1 MSSPVIETKPEMQT
15 ASAPAA
21 GLISSLAQV
30 PAGELHTDGFP
41 PEWHDRFAV
50 LMRENV
56 ANVLTAMDAL
66 GSAAMFDMRRRLNAQ
81 GAAVGGYAITF
92 TPTTE
97 EIIKL
102 LHDRQKTARL
112 LSRDAQE
119 DTSTEKLVQDL
130 VDDAVAKGASDIH
143 IETKTDHAAL
153 YYRVNGTRMLISN
166 ISFESARAMGVVL
179 YSVQADATSKDVTW
193 DPQQVMD
200 SAIEHRTSDG
210 RQVQLR
216 FSSAPIFPSGNFH
229 IVIRVL
235 VLEASKI
242 GLHELGYTPEQ
253 LGALDAMTTDL
264 SGMVILCGPTN
275 SGKSTTMQALMANIH
290 KRRGETIKM
299 ITVEDPVE
307 YIIEGACQIGVAR
320 KRKTAID
327 ERSGSAFTT
336 FLRGTLRQ
344 DPDVVM
350 VGEIRDVDSASV
362 VKDLVLAGRKLVTT
376 LHTYSA
382 LWAFVRLREIN
393 VPMELMTMPGFISG
407 IVYQRLV
414 PVLHQES
421 AIAFDDAHD
430 TLPADLVERVRR
442 ACHNDTRGV
451 KLRGKGGRNGTGIS
465 GRTVCAE
472 FVIPDR
478 QLLALVAAE
487 KFLEAEQYWHQ
498 KEHLTVDGIGV
509 GVLAHAISKMRQ
521 GLVDP
526 RDLEVNIARLDSLYE
541 PHSH

>member
-1 MSSPVIETKPEMQT
+1 MSSPTERQAV
-15 ASAPAA
+15 SAA
-21 GLISSLAQV
+21 LISSLAQV
-30 PAGELHTDGFP
+30 PMGNLDNRQVPT
-41 PEWHDRFAV
+41 EWRERFAV
-50 LMRENV
+50 LMQGDSAR
-56 ANVLTAMDAL
+56 VLTASAAL
-66 GSAAMFDMRRRLNAQ
+66 GSAAMFEMRRRLSGQ
-81 GAAVGGYAITF
+81 GVAAVQFI
-92 TPTTE
+92 PTAE

-102 LHDRQKTARL
+102 LHDRQRTAEL
-112 LSRDAQE
+112 LSRDVGE

-153 YYRVNGTRMLISN
+153 YYRVNGTRVLVSN
-166 ISFESARAMGVVL
+166 ISFDSARAMGVVL
-179 YSVQADATSKDVTW
+179 YSVQADATSKEVTW

-235 VLEASKI
+235 VLESSKV
-242 GLHELGYTPEQ
+242 GLHELGYTAEQ
-253 LGALDAMTTDL
+253 LDALNAMTTDL
-264 SGMVILCGPTN
+264 SGMVVLCGPTN

-290 KRRGETIKM
+290 QRRGETIKM

-307 YIIEGACQIGVAR
+307 YIIDGACQIGVAR
-320 KRKTAID
+320 KRKTSMD
-327 ERSGSAFTT
+327 ERTGNAFTT

-350 VGEIRDVDSASV
+350 VGEIRDIDSASV

-382 LWAFVRLREIN
+382 LWAFVRLRELQ

-414 PVLHQES
+414 PVLCPETS
-421 AIAFDDAHD
+421 IPFDDAAD
-430 TLPADLVERVRR
+430 SLPPDLVARVRKV
-442 ACHNDTRGV
+442 CHNDTHGV
-451 KLRGKGGRNGTGIS
+451 RLRGTGGRNGTGIV

-472 FVIPDR
+472 LVVPDR
-478 QLLALVAAE
+478 KLLALVSE
-487 KFLEAEQYWHQ
+487 QRFLEAEQHWHQ
-498 KEHLTVDGIGV
+498 QEKFSVDGIGV
-509 GVLAHAISKMRQ
+509 GVLAHGIQKMRRGQ
-521 GLVDP
+521 LDP

-541 PHSH
+541 PTAH

>member
-1 MSSPVIETKPEMQT
+1 MSSQTEKP
-15 ASAPAA
+15 

-30 PAGELHTDGFP
+30 PVGELTAKGFP
-41 PEWHDRFAV
+41 AEWLDRFAV
-50 LMRENV
+50 LMHGG
-56 ANVLTAMDAL
+56 AATVLTVSEAM
-66 GSAAMFDMRRRLNAQ
+66 GSAAMFEIRRRLSEQ
-81 GAAVGGYAITF
+81 GAEAVKF
-92 TPTTE
+92 LPTTE

-102 LHDRQKTARL
+102 LHERQKTAQL
-112 LSRDAQE
+112 LSQDTGE

-130 VDDAVAKGASDIH
+130 VDDAVSKGASDIH

-153 YYRVNGTRMLISN
+153 YYRVNGTRILISN

-200 SAIEHRTSDG
+200 SAIEHRTTDG
-210 RQVQLR
+210 KQVQLR

-235 VLEASKI
+235 VLESSQI
-242 GLHELGYTPEQ
+242 GLHELGYTQEQ
-253 LGALDAMTTDL
+253 LNALSAMTTDL
-264 SGMVILCGPTN
+264 SGMVVLCGPTN

-290 KRRGETIKM
+290 ARRGETIKM

-307 YIIEGACQIGVAR
+307 YIIDGACQIGVAR
-320 KRKTAID
+320 KRKTTAD
-327 ERSGSAFTT
+327 ERTGNAFTT

-350 VGEIRDVDSASV
+350 VGEIRDIDSASV
-362 VKDLVLAGRKLVTT
+362 VKDLVLAGRKLITT

-382 LWAFVRLREIN
+382 LWAFVRLRELQ

-414 PVLHQES
+414 PVLCPDTS
-421 AIAFDDAHD
+421 IAFDEAAH
-430 TLPADLVERVRR
+430 TLPADLVARVRKV
-442 ACHNDTRGV
+442 CHNDTHGV
-451 KLRGKGGRNGTGIS
+451 RLRGKGGRNGTGIV

-472 FVIPDR
+472 FVVPDR
-478 QLLALVAAE
+478 KLLALVAE
-487 KFLEAEQYWHQ
+487 QRFLEAEQYWHQ
-498 KEHLTVDGIGV
+498 MEHLSVDGIGV
-509 GVLAHAISKMRQ
+509 GVLAHGIQKMRRGQ
-521 GLVDP
+521 LDP

-541 PHSH
+541 PTAH

>member
-1 MSSPVIETKPEMQT
+1 MSSPAIEARPAVASDVASDVKT

-50 LMRENV
+50 LMRDNV

-66 GSAAMFDMRRRLNAQ
+66 GSAAMFEMRRRLNAQ
-81 GAAVGGYAITF
+81 GAAVGGYLVTF

-112 LSRDAQE
+112 LSQDTQE

-235 VLEASKI
+235 VLEASKV

-253 LGALDAMTTDL
+253 LAALDAMTTDL

-320 KRKTAID
+320 KRKTSID

-350 VGEIRDVDSASV
+350 VGEIRDFETAQIAIQASLTGH
-362 VKDLVLAGRKLVTT
+362 LVLAT
-376 LHTYSA
+376 LHTNDAASA
-382 LWAFVRLREIN
+382 VTRLTDMGVEPFLLSSSLLG
-393 VPMELMTMPGFISG
+393 VLA
-407 IVYQRLV
+407 QRLV
-414 PVLHQES
+414 RKTCRHCGAQNGGCPHC
-421 AIAFDDAHD
+421 AH
-430 TLPADLVERVRR
+430 T
-442 ACHNDTRGV
+442 GYQ
-451 KLRGKGGRNGTGIS
+451 GRTGIFELLPVS
-465 GRTVCAE
+465 DSLRALIHNRAPEADIRTQAQHNGMALM
-472 FVIPDR
+472 R
-478 QLLALVAAE
+478 HHGQQLVALGITT
-487 KFLEAEQYWHQ
+487 LEE
-498 KEHLTVDGIGV
+498 
-509 GVLAHAISKMRQ
+509 VLR
-521 GLVDP
+521 VT
-526 RDLEVNIARLDSLYE
+526 RD
-541 PHSH
+541 